1 MEVIIKPCGSL
12 RDDKDLWSY
21 FNIENIFDLT
31 ELSQQM
37 FKYTMIFGG
46 HEIEIKNK

>member
-12 RDDKDLWSY
+12 RDNKDLWSY
-21 FNIENIFDLT
+21 FNIENISDLS

-37 FKYTMIFGG
+37 FKYTMMFGG
-46 HEIEIKNK
+46 QEIEIKNK